1 MNENPGLLKRA
12 SRRINLFPTVANMAP
27 LFRTPLSQTQL
38 PAEPGRDKAV
48 PPRPPQPLRFNP
60 SHGNAGKAAAGR
72 ADPAQRRRASVPELN
87 SGSRGTSPRHH
98 RSGGGRSASRT
109 PSPRAPQ
116 PGPRPR
122 LGTAAG
128 TPRKAACGGHG
139 VLPRPK
145 GQNFA
150 PSIGPGPGPA
160 APPAAIPGA
169 AREPRAA
176 PRRPLTA
183 PLQPHGA
190 SRAAVAGRCGAAI
203 RLALLR
209 SCGARRR

>member
-1 MNENPGLLKRA
+1 VRAAELIYFQQLLTWLLCSERLCHKPSYLLSRAGTKRCH
-12 SRRINLFPTVANMAP
+12 RVP
-27 LFRTPLSQTQL
+27 L
-38 PAEPGRDKAV
+38 
-48 PPRPPQPLRFNP
+48 RPPQPLRFNP